1 MSTALDVLL
10 WLLVGLG
17 FLILTVIWAVI
28 LVASVTTI
36 MRFIQ
41 QYKITS
47 AQMEKEELGEDEG
60 PPLRF

>member
-1 MSTALDVLL
+1 MTLAFDILMWLGIGLL
-10 WLLVGLG
+10 

-28 LVASVTTI
+28 IVASVTTI

-47 AQMEKEELGEDEG
+47 AEMEREEQGEDEG
-60 PPLRF
+60 PHLHF